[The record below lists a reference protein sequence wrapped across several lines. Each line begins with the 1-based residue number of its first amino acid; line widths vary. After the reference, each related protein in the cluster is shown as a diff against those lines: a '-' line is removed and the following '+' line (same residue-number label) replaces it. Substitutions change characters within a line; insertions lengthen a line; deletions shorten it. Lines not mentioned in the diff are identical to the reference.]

1 MHSIVVLMMRAQ
13 FPVSAVEHCV
23 ENVSAITSACKKV
36 SFTETTVTKHG
47 KGVDHEV
54 RMMRS
59 SNVLIQQFNPLV
71 NA

>member
-1 MHSIVVLMMRAQ
+1 MSRKIIFSFLVLIISTQ
-13 FPVSAVEHCV
+13 FPVFAVEHCV

-59 SNVLIQQFNPLV
+59 SNVLIQQFI
-71 NA
+71 